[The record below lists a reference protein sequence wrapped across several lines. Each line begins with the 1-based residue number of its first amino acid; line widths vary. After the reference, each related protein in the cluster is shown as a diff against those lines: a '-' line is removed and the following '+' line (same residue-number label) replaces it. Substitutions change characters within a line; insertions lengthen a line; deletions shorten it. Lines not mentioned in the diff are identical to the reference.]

1 MIHLNKN
8 YAIWKP
14 IPFILFAMDVYRYQN
29 SIQSYHRY
37 IVLIHDMYRWYLFV
51 QNIKTRT
58 SFNMCTTT
66 HDYGLVQ
73 NSAQES
79 ILEWNGWS
87 FLVKTINFFS
97 LVAELGYVDIIIYSL
112 IWTHIFL
119 WKCVFWCSS
128 FQRNIKIIE
137 TCFTFVVWKVQHSE
151 SCSYLW
157 HFSAETIEKLRLF
170 LFTFALLNK
179 IPKKK
184 SNVRWQIGQKSSMSI
199 LRHWD
204 KSPLT
209 VG

>member
-1 MIHLNKN
+1 
-8 YAIWKP
+8 
-14 IPFILFAMDVYRYQN
+14 MDVYRHQK
-29 SIQSYHRY
+29 SIRY
-37 IVLIHDMYRWYLFV
+37 ISSIHCFDTRYVSSMLICSKYQDKQVPVLMTGPPEPH
-51 QNIKTRT
+51 
-58 SFNMCTTT
+58 FNMCTTT
-66 HDYGLVQ
+66 QDYGVVQ